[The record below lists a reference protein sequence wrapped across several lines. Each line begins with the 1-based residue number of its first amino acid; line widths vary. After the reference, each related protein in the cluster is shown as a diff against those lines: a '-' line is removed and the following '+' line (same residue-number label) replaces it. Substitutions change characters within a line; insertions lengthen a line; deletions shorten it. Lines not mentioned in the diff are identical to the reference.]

1 MKISF
6 LDSEIEALCKQFKL
20 ATRKLGAESA
30 KKLQRRLS
38 ELFAAN
44 VVADLVAG
52 RPHPLERDRAGQYS
66 VDLQGGCRLVFKPA
80 RQPPPAKPDGSI
92 DWAQVDEITIIEA
105 VDYHD

>member
-6 LDSEIEALCKQFKL
+6 LDRDIEELCKQHKV
-20 ATRKLGAESA
+20 ATRKLGAASA

-52 RPHPLERDRAGQYS
+52 RPHPLERNRAGQYS
-66 VDLQGGCRLVFKPA
+66 VDLHGACRLVFKPA

>member
-1 MKISF
+1 M
-6 LDSEIEALCKQFKL
+6 
-20 ATRKLGAESA
+20 ATRKLGAASA

-38 ELFAAN
+38 ELFAVN

-52 RPHPLERDRAGQYS
+52 RPHPLEGDRMGQFS
-66 VDLQGGCRLVFKPA
+66 VDLQGACRLVFKPT
-80 RQPPPAKPDGSI
+80 RQPLPAKPDGSI